1 MFQGNRILSDRR
13 LVCRALAFE
22 PFRAIAMPEAPLID
36 SFAEIE
42 DPRHPRNTL
51 YPIEEILLLA
61 ICGAIS
67 GADDFVSIAEFG
79 EAKLGWLRG
88 LLPFEHG
95 VPSHDTL
102 TRVFGQI
109 EPSDFERCF
118 RAWTRRV
125 EEKTDGQVVAIDGK
139 TLRGSRDR
147 ASGEGPLHL
156 VEAWACGQEL
166 MLGQRRSEDGANE
179 IETIPELLEML
190 ALEGCIVTIDAMGC
204 QTDVAEAII
213 DAEADY
219 VLRLKDNQS
228 GLRADVE
235 RLFERRLD
243 SGFGPG
249 HTDVDAGHG
258 RVETRRCWAV
268 DVAGKGLVDEGRWP
282 GLQSVALVETE
293 RFVAEPQ
300 EAKPEA
306 GPAEGETETERRY
319 LISSLKADAEKIL
332 EASRRHWQIENGLH
346 WVLDVAFREDHSQ
359 VRTQNAAENLA
370 LVRRLVASA
379 VKQDDRVDAG
389 TKNKRKRAGWDDDYR
404 ELLLQNL

>member
-1 MFQGNRILSDRR
+1 
-13 LVCRALAFE
+13 
-22 PFRAIAMPEAPLID
+22 MPESSLID
-36 SFAEIE
+36 RFAEIE

-51 YPIEEILLLA
+51 YPMEEILLLA

-147 ASGEGPLHL
+147 ASEEGPLHL

-190 ALEGCIVTIDAMGC
+190 TLEGCIVTIDAMGC

-235 RLFERRLD
+235 RLFERRLGV
-243 SGFGPG
+243 GFDPG

-268 DVAGKGLVDEGRWP
+268 DVSGTGLVDESRWP

-300 EAKPEA
+300 AEA
-306 GPAEGETETERRY
+306 GLAEGETETERRY
-319 LISSLKADAEKIL
+319 LISSLPADAEKIL

-346 WVLDVAFREDHSQ
+346 WVLDVAFEEDHSQ

-379 VKQDDRVDAG
+379 VKQDDRIDAG

-404 ELLLQNL
+404 EHLLQNL

>member
-1 MFQGNRILSDRR
+1 M
-13 LVCRALAFE
+13 
-22 PFRAIAMPEAPLID
+22 IAMPDASLID
-36 SFAEIE
+36 SFAEID

-109 EPSDFERCF
+109 EPSEFERCF

-125 EEKTDGQVVAIDGK
+125 EEKTDGEVVAVDGK

-156 VEAWACGQEL
+156 VEAWATGQEL
-166 MLGQRRSEDGANE
+166 MLGQKRSEDGTNE
-179 IETIPELLEML
+179 IATIPELLKVL
-190 ALEGCIVTIDAMGC
+190 TLEGCIITTDAMGC
-204 QTDVAEAII
+204 QTSVAEAVVG
-213 DAEADY
+213 AEADY
-219 VLRLKDNQS
+219 VLRLKDNQE

-243 SGFGPG
+243 LDFDPD
-249 HTDVDAGHG
+249 HTDVDGGHG
-258 RVETRRCWAV
+258 RVETRRCWAI
-268 DVAGKGLVDEGRWP
+268 DVAGQGLVDEGRWP
-282 GLQSVALVETE
+282 GLRSVALVETE
-293 RFVAEPQ
+293 RFVSEPQ
-300 EAKPEA
+300 AEA
-306 GPAEGETETERRY
+306 GLAEGETETERRY

-332 EASRRHWQIENGLH
+332 EASRQHWQIENGLH
-346 WVLDVAFREDHSQ
+346 WVLDVAFKEDHSQ

-370 LVRRLVASA
+370 LLRRLVAST

-389 TKNKRKRAGWDDDYR
+389 TKNKRKRAGWDDEYR
-404 ELLLQNL
+404 EHLLQKL

>member
-1 MFQGNRILSDRR
+1 
-13 LVCRALAFE
+13 
-22 PFRAIAMPEAPLID
+22 MPEAPLID

-42 DPRHPRNTL
+42 DPRHSRNTL
-51 YPIEEILLLA
+51 YPIEEVLLLA

-67 GADDFVSIAEFG
+67 GANDFVSIAEFG

-88 LLPFEHG
+88 LLPFERG

-109 EPSDFERCF
+109 EPSEFERCF

-125 EEKTDGQVVAIDGK
+125 EEKTDGQVVAVDGK

-156 VEAWACGQEL
+156 VEAWACDQEL

-179 IETIPELLEML
+179 IDTIPELLEVL

-204 QTDVAEAII
+204 QTSVAEAIT
-213 DAEADY
+213 DAGADY

-243 SGFGPG
+243 VGFEPG
-249 HTDVDAGHG
+249 HTDVDGGHG
-258 RVETRRCWAV
+258 RVETRRCWAI
-268 DVAGKGLVDEGRWP
+268 DVEGRGLVDESRWP
-282 GLQSVALVETE
+282 ALQSVALVETE
-293 RFVAEPQ
+293 RFVAEPH

-306 GPAEGETETERRY
+306 GPAEGETEIERRY
-319 LISSLKADAEKIL
+319 LISSLEADAEKIL

-346 WVLDVAFREDHSQ
+346 WVLDVAFEEDHSQ

-404 ELLLQNL
+404 EHLLQNL

>member
-1 MFQGNRILSDRR
+1 
-13 LVCRALAFE
+13 
-22 PFRAIAMPEAPLID
+22 MPEASLID

-79 EAKLGWLRG
+79 ASKLGWLRG

-95 VPSHDTL
+95 APSHDTL

-109 EPSDFERCF
+109 EPSEFDRCF
-118 RAWTRRV
+118 RGWTRRV
-125 EEKTDGQVVAIDGK
+125 EDKTEGQVVAVDGK
-139 TLRGSRDR
+139 TLRGSGDR
-147 ASGEGPLHL
+147 ASGTDPLHL
-156 VEAWACGQEL
+156 VEAWATGQEL
-166 MLGQRRSEDGANE
+166 MLGQRRSEAGANE
-179 IETIPELLEML
+179 IETIPELLEVL
-190 ALEGCIVTIDAMGC
+190 TLEGCIVTIDAMGC
-204 QTDVAEAII
+204 QTAVAEAII
-213 DAEADY
+213 GAEADY
-219 VLRLKDNQS
+219 VLRLKDNQKD
-228 GLRADVE
+228 LRTDVE

-243 SGFGPG
+243 RDFEPG
-249 HTDVDAGHG
+249 HTDVDGGHG
-258 RVETRRCWAV
+258 RVETRRCWAI

-293 RFVAEPQ
+293 RFVGKPQ
-300 EAKPEA
+300 AEA
-306 GPAEGETETERRY
+306 GSTEGAIETERRY
-319 LISSLKADAEKIL
+319 LISSLEADAEKL
-332 EASRRHWQIENGLH
+332 LKASRQHWQIENGLH

-379 VKQDDRVDAG
+379 VKQDDRIDAG
-389 TKNKRKRAGWDDDYR
+389 TQTKRMRAGWDDAYR
-404 ELLLQNL
+404 EHLLQHL

>member
-1 MFQGNRILSDRR
+1 
-13 LVCRALAFE
+13 
-22 PFRAIAMPEAPLID
+22 MPEAPLID
-36 SFAEIE
+36 SFSEIE

-79 EAKLGWLRG
+79 EAKLGWLRR

-109 EPSDFERCF
+109 EPSEFERCF

-125 EEKTDGQVVAIDGK
+125 EKKTDGQVVAVDGK

-156 VEAWACGQEL
+156 VEAWATGQEL
-166 MLGQRRSEDGANE
+166 LLGQRRSEGGTNE
-179 IETIPELLEML
+179 IATIPRLLEVL
-190 ALEGCIVTIDAMGC
+190 TLEGCIVTTDAMGC
-204 QTDVAEAII
+204 QTDVAEAITE
-213 DAEADY
+213 AGADY
-219 VLRLKDNQS
+219 VLRLKDNQKS
-228 GLRADVE
+228 LRADVE
-235 RLFERRLD
+235 RLFKARLD
-243 SGFGPG
+243 IGVEPG
-249 HTDVDAGHG
+249 YTDVDGGHG
-258 RVETRRCWAV
+258 RVETRRCWAI

-282 GLQSVALVETE
+282 GLRSVALVETE
-293 RFVAEPQ
+293 RFIAEPH
-300 EAKPEA
+300 AEA

-319 LISSLKADAEKIL
+319 LISSLEADAEKIL

-346 WVLDVAFREDHSQ
+346 WVLDVAFEEDHSQ

-379 VKQDDRVDAG
+379 VKQDNRVDAG
-389 TKNKRKRAGWDDDYR
+389 TKNKRKRAGWDDNYR
-404 ELLLQNL
+404 EHLLRNL

>member
-1 MFQGNRILSDRR
+1 
-13 LVCRALAFE
+13 
-22 PFRAIAMPEAPLID
+22 MPEAPLID
-36 SFAEIE
+36 SFSEIE

-79 EAKLGWLRG
+79 EAKLGWLRR

-109 EPSDFERCF
+109 EPSEFERCF

-125 EEKTDGQVVAIDGK
+125 EKKTDGQVVAVDGK

-147 ASGEGPLHL
+147 ASEEGPLHL
-156 VEAWACGQEL
+156 VEAWATGQEL
-166 MLGQRRSEDGANE
+166 LLGQRRSEGGTNE
-179 IETIPELLEML
+179 IATIPRLLEVL
-190 ALEGCIVTIDAMGC
+190 TLEGCIVTTDAMGC
-204 QTDVAEAII
+204 QTDVAETITEAG
-213 DAEADY
+213 ADY
-219 VLRLKDNQS
+219 VLRLKDNQKS
-228 GLRADVE
+228 LRADVE
-235 RLFERRLD
+235 RLFKARLD
-243 SGFGPG
+243 IGVEPG
-249 HTDVDAGHG
+249 YTDVDGGHG
-258 RVETRRCWAV
+258 RVETRRCWAI

-282 GLQSVALVETE
+282 GLRSVALVETE
-293 RFVAEPQ
+293 RFIAEPH
-300 EAKPEA
+300 AEA
-306 GPAEGETETERRY
+306 GPAEGETETERRS
-319 LISSLKADAEKIL
+319 LISSLEPDAAKIL

-346 WVLDVAFREDHSQ
+346 WVLDVAFEEDHSQ

-379 VKQDDRVDAG
+379 VKQDNRVDAG
-389 TKNKRKRAGWDDDYR
+389 TKNKRKRAGWDDNYR
-404 ELLLQNL
+404 EHLLRNL

>member
-1 MFQGNRILSDRR
+1 
-13 LVCRALAFE
+13 
-22 PFRAIAMPEAPLID
+22 MPEAPLID

-61 ICGAIS
+61 ICGAIG

-109 EPSDFERCF
+109 EPSEFGRCF

-125 EEKTDGQVVAIDGK
+125 EEKTNGQVVAIDGK

-156 VEAWACGQEL
+156 VEAWATGQEL
-166 MLGQRRSEDGANE
+166 MLGQKRSEDGAGE
-179 IETIPELLEML
+179 IATIPRLLEVL
-190 ALEGCIVTIDAMGC
+190 TLEGCIVTVDAMGC
-204 QTDVAEAII
+204 QPDVAEAITE
-213 DAEADY
+213 AGADY
-219 VLRLKDNQS
+219 VLRLKDNQKD
-228 GLRADVE
+228 LRTDVE
-235 RLFERRLD
+235 RLFKARLD
-243 SGFGPG
+243 IDVEPG
-249 HTDVDAGHG
+249 HTDVDGGHG
-258 RVETRRCWAV
+258 RVETRRCWAI

-282 GLQSVALVETE
+282 GLQSIALVETE
-293 RFVAEPQ
+293 RFVAEP
-300 EAKPEA
+300 ESES

-319 LISSLKADAEKIL
+319 LISSLEADAEKIL
-332 EASRRHWQIENGLH
+332 EASRQHWQIENGLH
-346 WVLDVAFREDHSQ
+346 WVLDVAFKEDHSQ
-359 VRTQNAAENLA
+359 VRAQNAAENLA
-370 LVRRLVASA
+370 LVRRLVASV
-379 VKQDDRVDAG
+379 VKEDQKVDAG
-389 TKNKRKRAGWDDDYR
+389 TKNKRKRAGRDDAYR
-404 ELLLQNL
+404 EHLLQKL